1 MSELRYPNETKA
13 YRDARD
19 ALLKDEQ
26 ELIDKMKAVA
36 LRRRKLPPGGQLKED
51 YVFQWAGDGKA
62 EPSDRHGKA
71 DDPDSNE
78 NRSAQV
84 PALEGFAFLEQPNHD
99 ERGPA

>member
-1 MSELRYPNETKA
+1 MISLMRGSRHRLVQEIAEQDYAEGGHDDRKDDKLLRPG
-13 YRDARD
+13 
-19 ALLKDEQ
+19 L
-26 ELIDKMKAVA
+26 VA
-36 LRRRKLPPGGQLKED
+36 AEATDHER
-51 YVFQWAGDGKA
+51 QWAGDGKA